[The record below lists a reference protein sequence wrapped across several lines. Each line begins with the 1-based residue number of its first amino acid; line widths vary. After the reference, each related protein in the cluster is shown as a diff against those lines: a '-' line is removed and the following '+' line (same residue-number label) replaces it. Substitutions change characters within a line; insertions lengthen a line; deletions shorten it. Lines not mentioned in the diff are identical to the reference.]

1 MKKFKFLK
9 ISKTKKLRYIDNY
22 YKKKLYIIFLPGFM
36 SDIDGKKPQAF
47 KKYAVKNR
55 LGFLAIEYSGHGKS
69 SGKFTKGN
77 ISEWTIDAKK
87 TIKKIV
93 KKNNFVLVGSSMGA
107 WIALNQFKYFKK
119 QIKGFVGIGS
129 APEFLE
135 SLMWNKFTKKM
146 KKEIKQKGIINVKN
160 ERWEY
165 PITYQLIKDGRINKV
180 LSKKIR
186 SEIKVTMV
194 HGSKDEVVP
203 VSFSRKVLSV
213 FSSAQKKL
221 VIIKN
226 GDHSLSNQISLKKD
240 YLVTDIAEHPDFDA
254 NRLLNDISV
263 LKLQKPIELA
273 TSDRVNAACMPG
285 CKNMF
290 DNSFNN
296 GTGVRCWVAGE
307 FSF

>member
-1 MKKFKFLK
+1 MKKFKYLK
-9 ISKTKKLRYIDNY
+9 ISNSKKLRYIDNY
-22 YKKKLYIIFLPGFM
+22 FKKKPYIIFLPGFM

-47 KKYAVKNR
+47 KKYAVKKK
-55 LGFLAIEYSGHGKS
+55 LGFLAIEYSGHGES
-69 SGKFTKGN
+69 SGEFIKGN
-77 ISEWTIDAKK
+77 ISEWSNDARNS
-87 TIKKIV
+87 IKKIV
-93 KKNNFVLVGSSMGA
+93 KKNKFILVGSSMGA
-107 WIALNQFKYFKK
+107 WISLNQFKYFKK
-119 QIKGFVGIGS
+119 QILGFVGIGS

-213 FSSAQKKL
+213 FPNAQKKL
-221 VIIKN
+221 VEIKN
-226 GDHSLSNQISLKKD
+226 GDHSLSNKIQLKRIIKE
-240 YLVTDIAEHPDFDA
+240 LNSIVEDI
-254 NRLLNDISV
+254 V
-263 LKLQKPIELA
+263 
-273 TSDRVNAACMPG
+273 
-285 CKNMF
+285 
-290 DNSFNN
+290 
-296 GTGVRCWVAGE
+296 
-307 FSF
+307 